1 MLYVGEKQGR
11 GPQQQSRREFFL
23 EFVNSSE
30 LMDLE
35 LKGYRFTWTSNP
47 RDGHITRERIDRVLV
62 NYPWRI
68 EYPNAM
74 ATSLP
79 IIS

>member
-35 LKGYRFTWTSNP
+35 LKGYGLLGQVTQ
-47 RDGHITRERIDRVLV
+47 GKVI
-62 NYPWRI
+62 
-68 EYPNAM
+68 
-74 ATSLP
+74 
-79 IIS
+79 